1 MTKKILTILL
11 AFAML
16 AATACSQDST
26 SEPTKNSISVS
37 DSSQVNP
44 ESENSSESD
53 TGSSSDSES
62 ENSTDDNSVVT
73 SKTTSTTSDAT
84 VTKNSNTPK
93 ATTTTKT
100 SESDAGTTTTP
111 AITTTDASI
120 TRIATEITVPQ
131 TATSKAA
138 TTTRTT
144 TKATAKATTQATQ
157 KPVVTTTTKAT
168 TKPVTTTT
176 KTTTAKPSSEKIAFQ
191 KTIGYDVI
199 IETETMY
206 NQAASD
212 ANQIVAMVNNLR
224 KSKGMNTVKVNPLL
238 TKAAKI
244 RARELAE
251 TYIKWGTLVTHTRP
265 NGEGAPSVVD
275 DVAGLEGYPMENA
288 LGSSDRWR
296 NNTAKRLY
304 TAWYNSEGHRANML
318 DKTHTIVGVAVCH
331 VKIRSVY
338 ELGGKEFSFAI
349 QLFE

>member
-1 MTKKILTILL
+1 MTKKVISAILALS
-11 AFAML
+11 ML
-16 AATACSQDST
+16 FMTACGQ
-26 SEPTKNSISVS
+26 S
-37 DSSQVNP
+37 DSSDDIKETTSITTVEQAQT
-44 ESENSSESD
+44 ED
-53 TGSSSDSES
+53 TSSDSEPAATTEETTTTTAS
-62 ENSTDDNSVVT
+62 ETSEKEEKTSSQTDRT
-73 SKTTSTTSDAT
+73 EE
-84 VTKNSNTPK
+84 K

-100 SESDAGTTTTP
+100 SEGNADTTTTTTP
-111 AITTTDASI
+111 AATTTDASI
-120 TRIATEITVPQ
+120 TKIAIRTTVPQ
-131 TATSKAA
+131 T
-138 TTTRTT
+138 TTR
-144 TKATAKATTQATQ
+144 QA
-157 KPVVTTTTKAT
+157 TTTTKAT
-168 TKPVTTTT
+168 TKATTTTT
-176 KTTTAKPSSEKIAFQ
+176 KATTAKPSSEKIAFQ

-206 NQAASD
+206 NQAVSD

-265 NGEGAPSVVD
+265 NGKD
-275 DVAGLEGYPMENA
+275 DSAIFDVGYDGNAQENA

-318 DKTHTIVGVAVCH
+318 NKSHAVVGVAVCH

-338 ELGGKEFSFAI
+338 ELGGKEFTFAI
-349 QLFE
+349 QLFDSKRPFN

>member
-1 MTKKILTILL
+1 MTKKVISAILALS
-11 AFAML
+11 ML
-16 AATACSQDST
+16 FMTACGQ
-26 SEPTKNSISVS
+26 S
-37 DSSQVNP
+37 DSSDDIKETTSITTVEQAQT
-44 ESENSSESD
+44 ED
-53 TGSSSDSES
+53 TSSDSEPAGTTEETTTTTAS
-62 ENSTDDNSVVT
+62 ETSEKEEKTSSQTDRT
-73 SKTTSTTSDAT
+73 EE
-84 VTKNSNTPK
+84 K

-100 SESDAGTTTTP
+100 SEGNADTTTTTTP
-111 AITTTDASI
+111 ATTTTDASI
-120 TRIATEITVPQ
+120 TRIAIRTTVPQ
-131 TATSKAA
+131 T
-138 TTTRTT
+138 TTR
-144 TKATAKATTQATQ
+144 QA
-157 KPVVTTTTKAT
+157 TTTTKAT
-168 TKPVTTTT
+168 TKPATTTTT
-176 KTTTAKPSSEKIAFQ
+176 KATTKATTTTTKATTAKPSSEKIAFQ

-304 TAWYNSEGHRANML
+304 TAWYNSEGHRVNML

>member
-1 MTKKILTILL
+1 MTKKVISAILALS
-11 AFAML
+11 ML
-16 AATACSQDST
+16 FMTACGQ
-26 SEPTKNSISVS
+26 S
-37 DSSQVNP
+37 DSSDDIKETTSITTVEQAQT
-44 ESENSSESD
+44 ED
-53 TGSSSDSES
+53 TSSDSEPAGTTEETTTTTTAS
-62 ENSTDDNSVVT
+62 EVSEKEEKTSSQTDRTED
-73 SKTTSTTSDAT
+73 
-84 VTKNSNTPK
+84 K

-100 SESDAGTTTTP
+100 SEGNADTTTTTTP
-111 AITTTDASI
+111 ATTTTDASI
-120 TRIATEITVPQ
+120 TRIAIRTTVPQ
-131 TATSKAA
+131 T
-138 TTTRTT
+138 TTR
-144 TKATAKATTQATQ
+144 QA
-157 KPVVTTTTKAT
+157 TTTTKAT
-168 TKPVTTTT
+168 TKATTTTT
-176 KTTTAKPSSEKIAFQ
+176 KATTAKPSSEKIAFQ

-304 TAWYNSEGHRANML
+304 TAWYNSEGHRVNML

>member
-1 MTKKILTILL
+1 MTKKVISAILALT
-11 AFAML
+11 ML
-16 AATACSQDST
+16 FMTACGQA
-26 SEPTKNSISVS
+26 
-37 DSSQVNP
+37 DSSDDIKETTSITTVEQTQT
-44 ESENSSESD
+44 ED
-53 TGSSSDSES
+53 TSSDSEPAGTTEETTTMTAS
-62 ENSTDDNSVVT
+62 ETSEKEEKTSSQTDRT
-73 SKTTSTTSDAT
+73 EE
-84 VTKNSNTPK
+84 K

-100 SESDAGTTTTP
+100 SEGNADTTTTTTP
-111 AITTTDASI
+111 ATTT
-120 TRIATEITVPQ
+120 TT
-131 TATSKAA
+131 KA
-138 TTTRTT
+138 TTRATTYKPVQT

-168 TKPVTTTT
+168 TKATTTTT
-176 KTTTAKPSSEKIAFQ
+176 KATTAKPSSEKIAFQ

>member
-1 MTKKILTILL
+1 MICMTKKVISAILALS
-11 AFAML
+11 ML
-16 AATACSQDST
+16 FMTACGQ
-26 SEPTKNSISVS
+26 S
-37 DSSQVNP
+37 DSSDDIKETTSITTVEQAQT
-44 ESENSSESD
+44 ED
-53 TGSSSDSES
+53 TSSDSEPAGTTEETTTTTAS
-62 ENSTDDNSVVT
+62 ETSEKEEKTSSQTDRT
-73 SKTTSTTSDAT
+73 EE
-84 VTKNSNTPK
+84 K

-100 SESDAGTTTTP
+100 SEGNADTTTTTTP
-111 AITTTDASI
+111 ATTTTDASI
-120 TRIATEITVPQ
+120 TRIAIRTTVPQ
-131 TATSKAA
+131 T
-138 TTTRTT
+138 TTR
-144 TKATAKATTQATQ
+144 QA
-157 KPVVTTTTKAT
+157 TTTTKAT
-168 TKPVTTTT
+168 TKPATTTTT
-176 KTTTAKPSSEKIAFQ
+176 KATTKATTTTTKATTAKPSSEKIAFQ

>member
-1 MTKKILTILL
+1 MEQAQT
-11 AFAML
+11 
-16 AATACSQDST
+16 
-26 SEPTKNSISVS
+26 E
-37 DSSQVNP
+37 
-44 ESENSSESD
+44 D
-53 TGSSSDSES
+53 TSSDSEPAGTTEETTTTAS
-62 ENSTDDNSVVT
+62 ETSEKEEKTSSQTDRT
-73 SKTTSTTSDAT
+73 EE
-84 VTKNSNTPK
+84 K

-100 SESDAGTTTTP
+100 SEGNADTTTTTTP
-111 AITTTDASI
+111 ATTTTDASI
-120 TRIATEITVPQ
+120 TRIAIRTTVPQ
-131 TATSKAA
+131 T
-138 TTTRTT
+138 TTR
-144 TKATAKATTQATQ
+144 QA
-157 KPVVTTTTKAT
+157 TTTTKAT
-168 TKPVTTTT
+168 TKPATTTTT
-176 KTTTAKPSSEKIAFQ
+176 KATTKATTTTTKATTAKPSSEKIAFQ

-304 TAWYNSEGHRANML
+304 TAWYNSEGHRVNML

>member
-1 MTKKILTILL
+1 MTKKVISAILALT
-11 AFAML
+11 ML
-16 AATACSQDST
+16 FMTACGQA
-26 SEPTKNSISVS
+26 
-37 DSSQVNP
+37 DSSDDIKETTSITTVEQTQT
-44 ESENSSESD
+44 ED
-53 TGSSSDSES
+53 TSSDSEPAGTTEETTTTTAS
-62 ENSTDDNSVVT
+62 ETSEKEEKTSSQTDHT
-73 SKTTSTTSDAT
+73 EE
-84 VTKNSNTPK
+84 K

-100 SESDAGTTTTP
+100 SEGNADTTTTTTP
-111 AITTTDASI
+111 A
-120 TRIATEITVPQ
+120 
-131 TATSKAA
+131 A
-138 TTTRTT
+138 TTTTKATTRATTYKPVQT

-168 TKPVTTTT
+168 TKATTTTT
-176 KTTTAKPSSEKIAFQ
+176 KATTAKPSSEKIAFQ